1 MMNNILTTEP
11 SKTILRRQFENFPF
25 SYHESRFDIHL
36 LNTKQQI
43 FVFFMRGFVFNIDD
57 NGVYIIRTADTFI
70 MVLDQ
75 HQHQI
80 SNLRESLC

>member
-1 MMNNILTTEP
+1 
-11 SKTILRRQFENFPF
+11 
-25 SYHESRFDIHL
+25 
-36 LNTKQQI
+36 
-43 FVFFMRGFVFNIDD
+43 MRGFVFNIDD